1 VTTGQQ
7 PGLFGGPLYTLGKAL
22 TAIELANLLQERTGV
37 PVAPVFWAATDDT
50 DFEEACWTAVAMPG
64 GLEILRSGRQK
75 QPDAVMS
82 SVALGNTAIPLDTLA
97 RAAGSVSDPRPIEA
111 ARAAYGA
118 DTTIGNAYV
127 DLLRT
132 LLEPLGMSVLDASHP
147 CIREAGYPVTRLAL
161 ERASEVSGALKERHE
176 EIVNAGHQP
185 QVADVPGLS
194 LVFGYD
200 GVRKR
205 RLGIAEAVEWS
216 SSSPERLG
224 PNVLLRPVVERSIL
238 PTVAYVAGPAE
249 IAYMAQVTAV
259 ADVLGEPRP
268 LGIPRW
274 SGTVMEPHVK
284 RLMQSHNLSMDDV
297 RTPDRAERVV
307 AEGRSP
313 GDAVKSLHAIREH
326 VRSDLSA
333 LAASTDLLGART
345 IEGAQRDMD
354 HRVSRLERRLLA
366 AVKKRELDAMRD
378 IATIRAS
385 LMPLGKRQER
395 VLNPLPM
402 LARHGE
408 RLWSELRSHAADHVR
423 QVVEGKGSGNGT

>member
-1 VTTGQQ
+1 
-7 PGLFGGPLYTLGKAL
+7 
-22 TAIELANLLQERTGV
+22 
-37 PVAPVFWAATDDT
+37 
-50 DFEEACWTAVAMPG
+50 
-64 GLEILRSGRQK
+64 
-75 QPDAVMS
+75 
-82 SVALGNTAIPLDTLA
+82 
-97 RAAGSVSDPRPIEA
+97 
-111 ARAAYGA
+111 
-118 DTTIGNAYV
+118 
-127 DLLRT
+127 
-132 LLEPLGMSVLDASHP
+132 
-147 CIREAGYPVTRLAL
+147 
-161 ERASEVSGALKERHE
+161 
-176 EIVNAGHQP
+176 
-185 QVADVPGLS
+185 
-194 LVFGYD
+194 
-200 GVRKR
+200 
-205 RLGIAEAVEWS
+205 
-216 SSSPERLG
+216 
-224 PNVLLRPVVERSIL
+224 VERSIL